1 MICEDWDD
9 KMVTVEMSRREILEV
24 LISVRNDLRN
34 VSPDDTETRE
44 ILRSACAKLLRC
56 KG

>member
-1 MICEDWDD
+1 MISRDWDEG
-9 KMVTVEMSRREILEV
+9 KVTVEMSRREMLEV
-24 LISVRNDLRN
+24 LLSVRNDLQN

>member
-1 MICEDWDD
+1 MISRDWDEG
-9 KMVTVEMSRREILEV
+9 KVTVEMSRREMLEV
-24 LISVRNDLRN
+24 LLSVRNDLQN
-34 VSPDDTETRE
+34 VSPDDTETLE